1 MLINGTKDKEQ
12 AMKRIF
18 YLAAALLLAACSQE
32 TLPETSEIGIVETP
46 EPKTYTVSLQATFAP
61 ETRLSFDTTN
71 GVGKWDST
79 DKVALF
85 TQNGKLVIGDIRG
98 DFDEDSPTFTF
109 TLEDDDKIV
118 DGATVYYP
126 ASIAVENHPDQ
137 IVLPASYTD
146 LDVMRKTIPMKA
158 TVNGKNMA
166 FQHLASMVYVDAP
179 TSTPSH
185 PSDRSPQYV
194 VFSVG
199 EGNQPITGAF
209 TVGDGSLTPAG
220 DNGTEIRAKWDA
232 GKGYCFV
239 MPATTYSEGFSFS
252 IISDITN
259 VEGKEVYF
267 TFYRKTRSS
276 SFAAQRARMLKM
288 PAFDPQCKEFYLTS
302 TVTEWSDQATSARM
316 IQTGP
321 NSFLGALYSCKGS
334 KQEWDLGLRILQK
347 YNLGTH
353 MHNTIGADGYPKAT
367 FGQHTGNFNGN
378 PEGVYKVSITL
389 NQDSWTYTSERVVP
403 IDPNQT
409 DWNHQTEGG
418 GLTFVGTFD
427 NWEQGG
433 FPMKQRVGHNWYV
446 YLTVSDSSAIK
457 PDTKYEW
464 KIKRNDEWKVNWGRD
479 PDQNYGDISSSQLS
493 SYLQIKDG
501 GHTNPPNCTLKL
513 PAGTYDVFFNDATG
527 WIMFEKTTRT
537 LPLE

>member
-12 AMKRIF
+12 AMKRIV
-18 YLAAALLLAACSQE
+18 YIAAALLLAACSQE
-32 TLPETSEIGIVETP
+32 TLPEISEIEIVETP

-61 ETRLSFDTTN
+61 ETRLSFDT
-71 GVGKWDST
+71 ST
-79 DKVALF
+79 GSGTWVADDQVALF
-85 TQNGKLVIGDIRG
+85 TQNGNLVIGVIKEG
-98 DFDEDSPTFTF
+98 DLNNGVSPTFTF
-109 TLEDDDKIV
+109 TIQDDDKIV

-126 ASIAVENHPDQ
+126 ASIAVKGSPNQ
-137 IVLPASYTD
+137 IVLPASYDD
-146 LDVMRKTIPMKA
+146 LEVMKKTIPMKA
-158 TVNGKNMA
+158 TVSGKNMA

-199 EGNQPITGAF
+199 EGNSPITGTF
-209 TVGDGSLTPAG
+209 TVGDGTLTPAG
-220 DNGTEIRAKWDA
+220 DNGTAIRAKWTA
-232 GKGYCFV
+232 GGGYYFV
-239 MPATTYSEGFSFS
+239 MPATTYSGGFSLS

-276 SFAAQRARMLKM
+276 SFVAQRARMLKM
-288 PAFDPQCKEFYLTS
+288 PAFDTECKEFYLTS
-302 TVTEWSDQATSARM
+302 TETDWSDSVTSARM

-321 NSFLGALYSCKGS
+321 NSFLGALYSHQGPNGDR
-334 KQEWDLGLRILQK
+334 DLGLRILQG

-353 MHNTIGADGYPKAT
+353 MQNTIAAKNST
-367 FGQHTGNFNGN
+367 FTSGKVYGDASFGKDTGNFNGN

-389 NQDSWTYTSERVVP
+389 EQSSWTYTSELV
-403 IDPNQT
+403 NTQN
-409 DWNHQTEGG
+409 WNHQTEGG

-446 YLTVSDSSAIK
+446 YLAVSGSSAIK
-457 PDTKYEW
+457 PDTEYEW
-464 KIKRNDEWKVNWGRD
+464 KIKRNDKWKVNWGRD
-479 PDQNYGDISSSQLS
+479 PGQNYGHISSSQLS
-493 SYLQIKDG
+493 SYVQVKDK
-501 GHTNPPNCTLKL
+501 GHTDPPNCTLDL
-513 PAGTYDVFFNDATG
+513 PAGTYDVFFNDAIG
-527 WIMFEKTTRT
+527 WIMFEKK
-537 LPLE
+537 

>member
-1 MLINGTKDKEQ
+1 
-12 AMKRIF
+12 MKRIV
-18 YLAAALLLAACSQE
+18 YIAAALLLAACSQE
-32 TLPETSEIGIVETP
+32 TLPETSEIEIVETP

-61 ETRLSFDTTN
+61 ETRLSFDTST
-71 GVGKWDST
+71 GSGTWDA
-79 DKVALF
+79 DDQVALF
-85 TQNGKLVIGDIRG
+85 TQKGKLVIGVIKEG
-98 DFDEDSPTFTF
+98 DLNNGVSPTFTF
-109 TLEDDDKIV
+109 TIQDDDKIV

-126 ASIAVENHPDQ
+126 ASIAVENNSDQ
-137 IVLPASYTD
+137 IVLPASYD
-146 LDVMRKTIPMKA
+146 NLEVMKKTIPMKA
-158 TVNGKNMA
+158 TVSGKNMA
-166 FQHLASMVYVDAP
+166 FEHLASMVYVDAP

-209 TVGDGSLTPAG
+209 MVGDGSLTPAG

-321 NSFLGALYSCKGS
+321 NSFLGALYSCEGS

-403 IDPNQT
+403 INPNQT
-409 DWNHQTEGG
+409 DWNHQLEGG
-418 GLTFVGTFD
+418 GLKFVGTFD
-427 NWEQGG
+427 DWEKGG
-433 FPMKQRVGHNWYV
+433 FPLEQIVGHNWYAQIQ
-446 YLTVSDSSAIK
+446 VSNDSKIK
-457 PDTKYEW
+457 PDTSYDW
-464 KIKRNDEWKVNWGRD
+464 KIMRNDGWDAVNWGRD
-479 PDQNYGDISSSQLS
+479 PEQSYGKISSSQLS
-493 SYLQIKDG
+493 SYVQVKDK
-501 GHTNPPNCTLKL
+501 GHTDPPNCTLDL
-513 PAGTYDVFFNDATG
+513 PAGTYDVFFNDAIG
-527 WIMFEKTTRT
+527 WIMFEKK
-537 LPLE
+537 